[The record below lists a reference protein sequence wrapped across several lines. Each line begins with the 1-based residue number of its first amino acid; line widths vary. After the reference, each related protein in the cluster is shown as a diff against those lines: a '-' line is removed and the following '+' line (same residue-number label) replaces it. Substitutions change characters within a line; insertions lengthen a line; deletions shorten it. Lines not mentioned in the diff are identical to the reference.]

1 MVKKR
6 RRLPYEEPVMKDK
19 QNAPVG
25 GLAGQRLRGR
35 MARSSRI
42 AQQTEILALIEQ
54 ATGLLAE
61 SRNLSIADARGVLAQ
76 DADTLGITLHEA
88 ARRVLPGQD

>member
-25 GLAGQRLRGR
+25 GLAGQRLR
-35 MARSSRI
+35 SRI
-42 AQQTEILALIEQ
+42 AKSTGIGRRAESQALIEQ
-54 ATGLLAE
+54 ATGFLAE
-61 SRNLSIADARGVLAQ
+61 KRHLSIADAREVLAH
-76 DADTLGITLHEA
+76 DADTRGITMHEA
-88 ARRVLPGQD
+88 ATRVLNGED